1 MKSKVSI
8 LLCSV
13 FDFSPCYYQRGA
25 GGRFV
30 PAFVILIML
39 SRGLEEGQAAES
51 IGPRYL
57 IQFANHHVNFRWAEF
72 RAAADYHNAKYCF
85 IPVAGDVKRTSSERY
100 TKEMDAESSAAA
112 MMNELSIVENDAL
125 DSNRVFALVHLAND
139 DVARKMAERT
149 ICIRSIW
156 QHWTSANT
164 LEGLLHNLSNDE
176 SVRMLWLPYKKPE
189 VSWKAT
195 VSAYMHTLTHKE
207 RLNRIEAF
215 SDVLAFEGPINLKQ
229 PMVDWCYSEEW
240 TEPNN
245 FSQLEGYDGYQKGP
259 SPPTEVST
267 VRNQRLIA
275 VHTGRKIC
283 DGIARDLIGIMDV
296 KKRAYIGTTTME
308 SSMSLIQASMALA
321 GPGKLFYDPFAGT
334 GSLLLAAAA
343 YGSHVLASD
352 IDARMMRGKKS
363 TEGSLGILRSAK
375 QYGTEHLF
383 IDSLCFDVTQHPI
396 RTGGLFD
403 AIVAD
408 PPYGIRAGAK
418 RLGKRR
424 GDRLRDEPFLMPN
437 GKYSHEQPDYH
448 PPSKPYALDEL
459 LVDLMDFAAKMLVPK
474 GRLVFWMP
482 TMTDV
487 EQDDD
492 DENSKGA
499 IKTAQIDLQLPPTK
513 YFKLIAHSLQDFTNW
528 GRRLITLEKID
539 EKEEDL
545 VERYLVLPAAPLNH
559 VQSARDGQQSSDVKE
574 QQNPGRAI
582 DDLSRF
588 RDDFF
593 KTLGKGR
600 REAREAQKAAMQNV
614 P

>member
-1 MKSKVSI
+1 M
-8 LLCSV
+8 
-13 FDFSPCYYQRGA
+13 G
-25 GGRFV
+25 
-30 PAFVILIML
+30 
-39 SRGLEEGQAAES
+39 
-51 IGPRYL
+51 
-57 IQFANHHVNFRWAEF
+57 
-72 RAAADYHNAKYCF
+72 
-85 IPVAGDVKRTSSERY
+85 
-100 TKEMDAESSAAA
+100 ESSAAA
-112 MMNELSIVENDAL
+112 MMKELSIENGIANDAL
-125 DSNRVFALVHLAND
+125 DSSRVFASVHLAND
-139 DVARKMAERT
+139 DIARKMAERA

-156 QHWTSANT
+156 QHWTSAST
-164 LEGLLHNLSNDE
+164 LQGLLKNLSEIE
-176 SVRMLWLPYKKPE
+176 SVQTLWKPYQKSE

-215 SDVLAFEGPINLKQ
+215 KDVLAFEGPINLKT

-245 FSQLEGYDGYQKGP
+245 ANQMEGYEGYEKGP
-259 SPPTEVST
+259 SSK
-267 VRNQRLIA
+267 NQRLIA

-283 DGIARDLIGIMDV
+283 DGIARDLVGIMDV

-308 SSMSLIQASMALA
+308 SSMSLVQASMALA

-343 YGSHVLASD
+343 YGAHVLASD

-363 TEGSLGILRSAK
+363 PEGSLGILRSAK

-383 IDSLCFDVTQHPI
+383 IDSLCFDVTQHPL

-418 RLGKRR
+418 KLGKRR
-424 GDRLRDEPFLMPN
+424 GEKMREEPLLMPD
-437 GKYSHEQPDYH
+437 GQYSHERSDYH

-459 LVDLMDFAAKMLVPK
+459 LCDLMEFSAKMLVPK

-487 EQDDD
+487 EQE
-492 DENSKGA
+492 DENAKSGVT
-499 IKTAQIDLQLPPTK
+499 TAQIDLQLPPTK
-513 YFKLIAHSLQDFTNW
+513 HFKLIAHSLQDFTNW

-539 EKEEDL
+539 GKEEDL
-545 VERYLVLPAAPLNH
+545 VENHLVLPAAPLSHIQFAPNGTE
-559 VQSARDGQQSSDVKE
+559 SPDTKE
-574 QQNPGRAI
+574 QQKPGRAI
-582 DDLSRF
+582 DDLSVF
-588 RDDFF
+588 RDKYF

-600 REAREAQKAAMQNV
+600 REAKAAQKAAAQIV